1 MNLYRGASSVSA
13 GRLVWIG
20 IVAGFFS
27 ALVKSGI
34 ETLLVPRPPS
44 AVPPPIRLLELFG
57 ADANAM
63 VYTFN
68 DTVVNWGGNGVHI
81 LFSMVMAIVYCFL
94 VRACPKVGAWWG
106 IPFSWVVATIGAHCI
121 VLPLI
126 GAGPMPWN
134 IGTDGFISEFIGTA
148 IWIWTIE
155 CVRRSLLAS
164 GTNGARA

>member
-1 MNLYRGASSVSA
+1 MKMHQAGHDVSG
-13 GRLVWIG
+13 GRLVWVG

-44 AVPPPIRLLELFG
+44 AVPPPIRLLELMG
-57 ADANAM
+57 ADANNM

-68 DTVVNWGGNGVHI
+68 LTAVNWGGNGVHI
-81 LFSMVMAIVYCFL
+81 LFSIVMAIVYCFL
-94 VRACPKVGAWWG
+94 VRACSKVATWWG
-106 IPFSWVVATIGAHCI
+106 IPFAWVTATIGAHCI

-126 GAGPMPWN
+126 GAGPVPWE
-134 IGTDGFISEFIGTA
+134 IGTDGFISEIIGTA

-155 CVRRSLLAS
+155 CVRRVMV
-164 GTNGARA
+164 ARTPA